1 MRKIIFPITAAI
13 LATAMLCGC
22 SGNPEVTVSVQS
34 VSEIVGMGSVG
45 LYDCYAG
52 VVEAGELFSV
62 EKDPDME
69 IAERKVSAGDE
80 VREGDIL
87 FTYDTEAVS
96 LELEKKK
103 LELEQLNAAIQTKT
117 AQAEQ
122 LEQEKNR
129 VPSSEQLDY
138 TLQIQELQ
146 IDISEATLNVTAKEK
161 EIERCSL
168 LLDNS
173 EVLSPV
179 DGRVQTVNENGNTDD
194 YGMPLP
200 YMTIAQAGA
209 YRVKG
214 SINEQSAGSLLEGT
228 SVILRSRTDSTLTW
242 NGTVEFIDWSSPIR
256 DNNMYYDGTDEFT
269 GSSKYPFY
277 VALESDEGLML
288 GQHVYIEPDT
298 GTQKTG
304 LMLPAC
310 YIVDA
315 DTDPFVWAAGS
326 RNRLEKRSVKLG
338 EYDEM
343 TDCREILDGLSLDDS
358 IAFPDETCVQGAKT
372 VAYDAG
378 NPDGEL
384 PEEDYYGGAEEN
396 FGDGAVAEDN
406 GGAFG

>member
-13 LATAMLCGC
+13 LAAAMLCGC
-22 SGNPEVTVSVQS
+22 SGSPDATVSVQT
-34 VSEIVGMGSVG
+34 VSSIVDMGSVG

-52 VVEAGELFSV
+52 VVEAGEVFPI

-69 IAERKVSAGDE
+69 IEERRVSAGDE
-80 VREGDIL
+80 VKEGDIL

-103 LELEQLNAAIQTKT
+103 LELEQLNAAIRTKT

-129 VPSSEQLDY
+129 APVSAQLDY

-146 IDISEATLNVTAKEK
+146 IDISESTLNVAAKEK

-168 LLDNS
+168 LLENS
-173 EVLSPV
+173 EVVSPV
-179 DGRVQTVNENGNTDD
+179 DGRVRTVNENGNTDD

-200 YMTIAQAGA
+200 YMTIAQVGA
-209 YRVKG
+209 FRVKG
-214 SINEQSAGSLLEGT
+214 SINEQSAGSLFEGT
-228 SVILRSRTDSTLTW
+228 SVILRSRTDSSMTW
-242 NGTVEFIDWSSPIR
+242 NGTVEFIDWNNPLR

-288 GQHVYIEPDT
+288 GQHIYIELDT
-298 GTQKTG
+298 GTQPEG

-315 DTDPFVWAAGS
+315 DTDPFVWAANS

-338 EYDEM
+338 DYDEM
-343 TDCREILDGLSLDDS
+343 TDCREILDGLSIDDS

-372 VAYDAG
+372 VPYDAG
-378 NPDGEL
+378 SPDGEL
-384 PEEDYYGGAEEN
+384 PEEDYYGGMEEN
-396 FGDGAVAEDN
+396 YDNGAAAEDN